1 MNQSRQVESVIPNS
15 AAIILAG
22 GNSSRLGREKAFLP
36 WQGSTFIETLVTN
49 LKGICQE
56 VLLVTT
62 PQHDLT
68 FLPARV
74 VYDILPDKNSLGG
87 LYAGLAQSNQPVNF
101 VCACDMPLLLP
112 ELVRNLINKLE
123 EFDAVVPHAH
133 DRLQP
138 LCAVYTKACLPFI
151 EQQLQRNKL
160 RMTAW
165 LTQARVRIVPE
176 AEVCGIDPA
185 LQSFFNVNTEEDYQ
199 KLLEASHHLL

>member
-1 MNQSRQVESVIPNS
+1 MHVIPNS

-22 GNSSRLGREKAFLP
+22 GKSSRLGREKAFLP
-36 WQGSTFIETLVTN
+36 WQGSTFIETLITN
-49 LKGICQE
+49 LREICQE

-68 FLPARV
+68 SLPARV
-74 VYDILPDKNSLGG
+74 VHDVLPGKNSLGG

-112 ELVRNLINKLE
+112 ALVRDLINKRE
-123 EFDAVVPHAH
+123 GFDAVVPHAH

-151 EQQLQRNKL
+151 EQQLQRNEL

-165 LTQARVRIVPE
+165 LAQARVRLVPE
-176 AEVCGIDPA
+176 AELRSIDPT